1 MADSMVLKEYLLAL
15 GFKIDE
21 KSVKTFDTG
30 LGKLDM
36 GAAGLAKKML
46 GAAVA
51 AQALVTVF
59 ASSMEKLYYA
69 SKRTDSTVDNIQA
82 LEYAGRGIGLSGE
95 QMRGALEGMARALRA
110 SPGLVGLLKDL
121 GVEVEGRDKSDVLTD
136 LVTQLNKMPF
146 YTAQQYASLFG
157 IDPDTLLML
166 QQGLTDMQNLRE
178 ERKKMNEEAGFDAQ
192 KAAEGAKDYANAIRQ
207 VTERLGLLKDIVANA
222 MLPYFKDF
230 TGITIRALD
239 ALNKWLGTAK
249 PAETQVKDALDANKK
264 GASALWEFTKR
275 SWGFLT
281 TGQVPGN
288 GANSTQAAPNGAGG
302 PGNLFGSLESRYGLP
317 PGLLDKMWAK
327 ESSRGRNMLSPAG
340 AKGHFGFMDDTAKE
354 MGLKDPNDLEASAKA
369 AAEYMAKL
377 MARYG
382 GDIQKALAAY
392 NWGMGN
398 VDRKGLAAA
407 PWETKDYVNTISGR
421 PIQVNQT
428 NTFTIQTPDA
438 EGASRA
444 VMRDLGTANS
454 QLTRNLAGSVQ

>member
-21 KSVKTFDTG
+21 KSVKTFDQG
-30 LGKLDM
+30 IGKLDL

-59 ASSMEKLYYA
+59 ANSMEKLYYA
-69 SKRTDSTVDNIQA
+69 SRRTGSTVDNIQA

-110 SPGLVGLLKDL
+110 QPGLVGVLKDL
-121 GVEVEGRDKSDVLTD
+121 GVTVEGRDKADVLTD

-146 YTAQQYASLFG
+146 YTAQQYAGLFG
-157 IDPDTLLML
+157 IDADELFML
-166 QQGLTDMQNLRE
+166 QEGLVDMKRLRE
-178 ERKKMNEEAGFDAQ
+178 ERKKMNEEAGFDAA
-192 KAAEGAKDYANAIRQ
+192 KAAEEAKNYSNAIRQ
-207 VTERLGLLKDIVANA
+207 VTERLSLLKDIVANS
-222 MLPYFKDF
+222 MMPYFKDF
-230 TGITIRALD
+230 TAITIRALD

-249 PAETQVKDALDANKK
+249 PAGQQVQGAVDANKQ

-281 TGQVPGN
+281 TGKVPTN
-288 GANSTQAAPNGAGG
+288 GSNSTQAAPSGAGG
-302 PGNLFGSLESRYGLP
+302 AGSLFSVLESRYGLP
-317 PGLLDKMWAK
+317 PGLLDKMWNQ
-327 ESSRGRNMLSPAG
+327 ESSRGKNMLSPAG
-340 AKGHFGFMDDTAKE
+340 AKGHFGFMDATAKE
-354 MGLKDPNDLEASAKA
+354 MGLKDPNDLQESARA

-377 MARYG
+377 MSRYG

-398 VDRKGLAAA
+398 VDRQGMANA
-407 PWETKDYVNTISGR
+407 PWETQKYVRDISGR
-421 PIQVNQT
+421 SIEVQQN
-428 NTFTIQTPDA
+428 NTFTIQSPDPESA
-438 EGASRA
+438 GRA
-444 VMRDLGTANS
+444 VMRDLGSANS